1 MSVDK
6 KSPISAKDR
15 TLSQTL
21 SSKALND
28 VILPDKEK
36 IVKNT
41 LETAFNDLLKNA
53 ENLNH
58 GIVSLELHFRGGQPW
73 RYSINRN
80 QSFILGGG
88 E

>member
-1 MSVDK
+1 MSDK
-6 KSPISAKDR
+6 KSPVPAKDR
-15 TLSQTL
+15 ALSETI

-28 VILPDKEK
+28 VIIPNKTE
-36 IVKNT
+36 IVNSLK
-41 LETAFNDLLKNA
+41 TAFNDLLKNA

-80 QSFILGGG
+80 ESFIIG
-88 E
+88 EGK